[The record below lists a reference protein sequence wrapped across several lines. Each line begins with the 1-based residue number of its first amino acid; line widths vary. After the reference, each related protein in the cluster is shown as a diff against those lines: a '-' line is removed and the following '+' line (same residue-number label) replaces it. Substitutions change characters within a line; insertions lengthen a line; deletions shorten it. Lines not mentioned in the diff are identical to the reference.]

1 MDFKT
6 RESIKYWRSCGLDI
20 RPWIYRVYDGNSD
33 CMNVE
38 ITPFRVD
45 DNPYEDIAEG
55 YYILNTNYNNNKE
68 DHNDM
73 IKNKKCAAY
82 FEPWKYKIERL
93 NKGDVVFLYQSGVG
107 IVAFGEASG
116 KLCLAD
122 YHGNPD
128 YKNEEYYMKL

>member
-1 MDFKT
+1 MTNGMDFKT

-82 FEPWKYKIERL
+82 FEP
-93 NKGDVVFLYQSGVG
+93 
-107 IVAFGEASG
+107 
-116 KLCLAD
+116 
-122 YHGNPD
+122 
-128 YKNEEYYMKL
+128 